1 MWMSDKLG
9 GWMTVVLVS
18 QKLYTVKKTQYF
30 HAGKVV
36 FVFGY
41 WKCHIFF

>member
-1 MWMSDKLG
+1 MSDKLG
-9 GWMTVVLVS
+9 GWMTVVLKAYKKAV
-18 QKLYTVKKTQYF
+18 QYTVKKTQYF

-41 WKCHIFF
+41 